1 MTSRAITV
9 ERERG
14 DVVCGR
20 CLLADTSWT
29 RLRGL
34 LGRRGLGADEGLL
47 LRPVGAIHTL
57 FMLVPIDLVFLDR
70 DYVIVKVAAIDL
82 ERRILPNRIVLPT
95 LFVVLVA
102 QLAINPGRYLE
113 CVLCALGA
121 GLFLL
126 VPSLVRRGAVGMGD
140 VKLAALLGA
149 ALGKLVAAALT
160 LGFFAAGGAAL
171 LLVAT
176 RSRTALRQEIP
187 LGPFLAGGAIG
198 AGLLS
203 A

>member
-1 MTSRAITV
+1 MSTVASDAPLAAAVHRPRRLALDRSIAGCFAIAV
-9 ERERG
+9 
-14 DVVCGR
+14 
-20 CLLADTSWT
+20 LLHVGFGT
-29 RLRGL
+29 RGL
-34 LGRRGLGADEGLL
+34 LVAA
-47 LRPVGAIHTL
+47 VIAI
-57 FMLVPIDLVFLDR
+57 LVEL
-70 DYVIVKVAAIDL
+70 AAIDL

-187 LGPFLAGGAIG
+187 LGPFLAGGAI
-198 AGLLS
+198 AAVLLS
-203 A
+203 APGVLG